1 MVKTKVKS
9 KVKPVKVKEDCSNG
23 GNRTTIS
30 IAKEIHDRIKINA
43 AHGRLSLSEYLDKA
57 IPNLYEEP
65 ECKRIDRQ
73 MKKEIAEGRFNE
85 IMEVKK

>member
-1 MVKTKVKS
+1 MKMVKTKVKT
-9 KVKPVKVKEDCSNG
+9 KVKPVKEDCSNG
-23 GNRTTIS
+23 SNRTTIS

-73 MKKEIAEGRFNE
+73 IRKEIEEGKFNDILE
-85 IMEVKK
+85 EKR